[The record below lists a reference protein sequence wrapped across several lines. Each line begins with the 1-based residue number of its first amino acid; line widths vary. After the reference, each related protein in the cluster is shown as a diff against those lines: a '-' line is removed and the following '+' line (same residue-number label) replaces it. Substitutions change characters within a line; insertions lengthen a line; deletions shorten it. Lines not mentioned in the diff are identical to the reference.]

1 MAKTVTGRIARSGI
15 AIVLVAGVVAI
26 ASRVAHR
33 PLRTPMD
40 GPPSA
45 PVTTSQQRIAGDE
58 THRDS
63 LSHAAIED
71 HGGFR
76 VGIIEFDDQGRF
88 WSRAQYEQV
97 IADLRRVY
105 TENNGVQTLVFA
117 HGWKHSADVCDSNL
131 TCYRDLLA
139 SFGEQEGGS
148 GRAVYGIYVGWRG
161 LSIKAPGLKELTFW
175 SRKETAHRIG
185 TGDVI
190 ELLAT
195 LEAIHRQEREQSPNT
210 RLTTIGHSFGG
221 AVVYSALSGSLKE
234 RLAVHISSPPDRRRL
249 FIGFGTLTV
258 LVNPAFEAT
267 RYDGIDRMLALSP
280 GAFDVRNPRVLVT
293 VASEGD
299 TATRYLFPAG
309 RWLSTLFQS
318 SRDKG
323 QTSQILRTIGNYI
336 AFATHRLDAPSE
348 AGGAADAG
356 VQGECLCRI
365 NMRQAL
371 SVDSALRM
379 QAPTSGE
386 EEFFGSTRLT
396 TLADTPQAK
405 SPLIVVRADRGVIAN
420 HNDIWS
426 PKFVEFLSSLITR
439 TDALL
444 AR

>member
-1 MAKTVTGRIARSGI
+1 MAKTLTARMVRGGI
-15 AIVLVAGVVAI
+15 AIVVVAGVVAI

-33 PLRTPMD
+33 PLRAPMD
-40 GPPSA
+40 GPPPA
-45 PVTTSQQRIAGDE
+45 PVATSQERIAADE
-58 THRDS
+58 THR
-63 LSHAAIED
+63 HAVGGAAIED
-71 HGGFR
+71 HGRFR

-88 WSRAQYEQV
+88 WSRAQYDQV

-105 TENNGVQTLVFA
+105 QENNGVQTLVFA
-117 HGWKHSADVCDSNL
+117 HGWKHSAGVCDSNL

-148 GRAVYGIYVGWRG
+148 GRPVYGIYVGWRG
-161 LSIKAPGLKELTFW
+161 LSIDAPVLKELTFW
-175 SRKETAHRIG
+175 GRKETAHRIG
-185 TGDVI
+185 SGDVV

-195 LEAIHRQEREQSPNT
+195 LEAIHRQERAQSPNT

-221 AVVYSALSGSLKE
+221 AIVYSALSGSLKE
-234 RLAVHISSPPDRRRL
+234 RLAVHIATPAERRSL
-249 FIGFGTLTV
+249 FVGFGTLTV

-267 RYDGIDRMLALSP
+267 RYDGIDRMLALTP

-299 TATRYLFPAG
+299 DATRYLFPAG

-318 SRDKG
+318 SRDRG
-323 QTSQILRTIGNYI
+323 QKSQMLRTIGNYS
-336 AFATHRLDAPSE
+336 AFATHRLDAPSG
-348 AGGAADAG
+348 AGGADDAG
-356 VQGECLCRI
+356 VQGECLCRM
-365 NMRQAL
+365 NVRQAL
-371 SVDSALRM
+371 SPVSALRS
-379 QAPTSGE
+379 PTAASGE

-405 SPLIVVRADRGVIAN
+405 SPMIVVRADRAVIAS

-426 PKFVEFLSSLITR
+426 PKFVDFLSSLITR